1 MRVVVL
7 SDLHS
12 TQEHASQDARVH
24 GDLRGDLVVLNGD
37 LVAGAWWQERVR
49 ALQSMWPRVAVAWG
63 NHDGDDASGS
73 ARSALHTVAAAY
85 TYHEYHDVG
94 VFVLDSGTARDV
106 YDARMSWGLG
116 FHGEFRGVTAA
127 DRMLLMN
134 EGGVDCRVVFQ
145 HIMPRQAVDYLH
157 SGLYKPYGV
166 WGEPILA
173 SCDREPMVDAYA
185 LARVR
190 HVFVGHDHCNIGSL
204 RAVGLGGHPD
214 IHSMGT
220 AGYTGYRCGAQQ
232 PQAVVLDIDAT
243 TCSVRK
249 SLYNNGTYSP
259 FPDTPGVDAEAMLDR
274 FGQGHVICENNA
286 AAVAWLVGGIVA
298 VALMFAASLRL
309 FRAYHGQSNLDAR
322 HRDKRNSDEQHKAEE
337 DTRKARTPALAC
349 VGSCHM
355 PQHHSV
361 PVRLVQHD
369 RLYTFHV

>member
-24 GDLRGDLVVLNGD
+24 RDLLGDLVVLNGD

-85 TYHEYHDVG
+85 TYHEYHNVG

-116 FHGEFRGVTAA
+116 YHREFRGVTAA
-127 DRMLLMN
+127 DRMLLMD
-134 EGGVDCRVVFQ
+134 EGGAGCRVVFQ

-157 SGLYKPYGV
+157 AGRYEPYGV

-173 SCDREPMVDAYA
+173 SCDHEPMVDAYA

-232 PQAVVLDIDAT
+232 PQAVVMDINAT
-243 TCSVRK
+243 TCTVTT

-259 FPDTPGVDAEAMLDR
+259 FPDAPGVNAEAMLDR
-274 FGQGHVICENNA
+274 FGQGHVICENNS
-286 AAVAWLVGGIVA
+286 AAVAWIIGIT
-298 VALMFAASLRL
+298 FAAAMVFAALLRVSRTCL
-309 FRAYHGQSNLDAR
+309 GRGRVDEMQSDT
-322 HRDKRNSDEQHKAEE
+322 RNADEQHVTKE
-337 DTRKARTPALAC
+337 DTRRVWTPVFAC
-349 VGSCHM
+349 VSSRHM
-355 PQHHSV
+355 PQHHRV
-361 PVRLVQHD
+361 PMRLV
-369 RLYTFHV
+369 